1 MINYK
6 NKPKY
11 FILDVDGVMTD
22 GTFYYSKSGK
32 ILKLF
37 GPDDHDA
44 LLYIKKYLHVE
55 FITSDRKKGY
65 EISKKRIVSDMKFK
79 LTRVKASERLNWIK
93 SRFDLNRLIFMG
105 DGIFDSLVMKKV
117 FYSIATIDSDEDCR
131 KIASYVTKKSGGKR
145 AVSEACKHIAKKFFN
160 KKINKP

>member
-1 MINYK
+1 MINFN

-79 LTRVKASERLNWIK
+79 LTRVKTSERLNWIK
-93 SRFDLNRLIFMG
+93 SRFDPNRLIFMG
-105 DGIFDSLVMKKV
+105 DGIHDARVLKDCMFGIAPGNARKEARKAANFVTESNAGEGAVLDACLEIKKRL
-117 FYSIATIDSDEDCR
+117 IDN
-131 KIASYVTKKSGGKR
+131 V
-145 AVSEACKHIAKKFFN
+145 
-160 KKINKP
+160 